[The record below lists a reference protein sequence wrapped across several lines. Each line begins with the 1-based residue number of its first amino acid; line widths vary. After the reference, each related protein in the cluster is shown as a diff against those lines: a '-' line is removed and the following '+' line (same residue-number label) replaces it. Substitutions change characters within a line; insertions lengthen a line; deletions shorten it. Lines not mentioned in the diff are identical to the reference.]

1 MNTKILLCLL
11 VLVAIIELSEQE
23 GGGRKTTAAT
33 KTRRTSSVSR
43 STKRTTTRSST
54 RSTTRSSVTSDLT
67 KARINGLNQH
77 NLYRNKHSAQNLQLD
92 DGLNIIA
99 QTYADYLV
107 RTGLFQHSNAVGIG
121 ENLYKKWD
129 SAAIDVPSISD

>member
-1 MNTKILLCLL
+1 MYTKILLCFL
-11 VLVAIIELSEQE
+11 VLVALSEQE

-33 KTRRTSSVSR
+33 KTKRRTTSVV
-43 STKRTTTRSST
+43 TK

-129 SAAIDVPSISD
+129 FAAIDVPSISD